1 MTFSRSTFASFSDR
15 DRVAI
20 VYATSW
26 RSWAQLY
33 ALLIMIMII
42 GGDRNHPHYD
52 VEITWSE
59 SLNCRLWKAMTVQW
73 ADVADL
79 ALLSRS
85 TFQANWNLTPFELTS
100 DLESTFI
107 SWAHSFKSESLLKRY
122 CINKE
127 VQCLF
132 SFGLRFNLGAFLVF
146 CDLVL
151 VLALVRIRVD
161 NQNKHT
167 SIQIYRDIFVYT
179 VSYYQNWDWIEETQ
193 YWLVEIIFRA
203 LGWAVNI
210 IDGFRINSRCNK

>member
-1 MTFSRSTFASFSDR
+1 MTFSPSTFASFSDR

-42 GGDRNHPHYD
+42 GGDRYRLHYD
-52 VEITWSE
+52 VDFTCSE

-73 ADVADL
+73 AEVADL

-100 DLESTFI
+100 DLESTFVL
-107 SWAHSFKSESLLKRY
+107 WAHSFKSESLLKRY

-132 SFGLRFNLGAFLVF
+132 SFGLRFKLGAFLVF

-151 VLALVRIRVD
+151 VLVLALALVRIRVD

-167 SIQIYRDIFVYT
+167 SIQIYRDM
-179 VSYYQNWDWIEETQ
+179 YQCIHCVILPKLGLDWRNSI
-193 YWLVEIIFRA
+193 LIGRD
-203 LGWAVNI
+203 NI
-210 IDGFRINSRCNK
+210 